1 MSGDLNN
8 RSLTYSD
15 PYNYRGKSNVS
26 EWKISKLALRIITKH
41 ASTYLNFCS
50 KTSKQ

>member
-8 RSLTYSD
+8 RSLTYSH
-15 PYNYRGKSNVS
+15 PYNYGGKNNVL

-41 ASTYLNFCS
+41 ASTCLKFCS